1 MAIIQVKNLRK
12 EYKTHQREPGL
23 FNAVKSLFKR
33 KYEIKHALKG
43 ISFEVEKG
51 EIVGFIGPNGAGKS
65 TTIKVISG
73 VLYPTEGEVKVM
85 NFVPWKDR
93 AKYVKHIGVVFGQ
106 KPQLIWDLPPIDTF
120 HLNKEIYDIPEKK
133 FHDRLNYLTKLL
145 ELEGFIKTPARDLSL
160 GERMK
165 CKIVGAILHNPK
177 LVFLDEPSIGLDV
190 IAKDRL
196 RDFIK
201 SVNKKYKTTFIV
213 TTHDMQD
220 IEKLCK
226 RIIIINKGQII
237 YDGKFRD
244 IKSKALSN
252 KILDVKF
259 YEFKDQFKLKGC
271 KVLKKGKYGMKILV
285 DTTKQP
291 IKKVINHLVT
301 HYDFADLVVSD
312 PPIEDIIKKIY
323 EK

>member
-43 ISFEVEKG
+43 INFEVEKG

-73 VLYPTEGEVKVM
+73 VLYPTGGEVKVM

-120 HLNKEIYDIPEKK
+120 YLNKEIYDIPEKK
-133 FHDRLNYLTKLL
+133 FHDRLNYLTELL
-145 ELEGFIKTPARDLSL
+145 ELEDFIKTPARDLSL

-259 YEFKDQFKLKGC
+259 YEFKDHFKLKGC

>member
-12 EYKTHQREPGL
+12 VYKTHKREPGL
-23 FNAVKSLFKR
+23 FNAAVSLFKR

-43 ISFEVEKG
+43 ISFEVEEG

-65 TTIKVISG
+65 TTIKAISG

-85 NFVPWKDR
+85 GFTPWKDR
-93 AKYVKHIGVVFGQ
+93 VKYVKHIGVVFGQ
-106 KPQLIWDLPPIDTF
+106 KPQLVWDLPPIDTF
-120 HLNKEIYDIPEKK
+120 YLNKDIYDIPEKA
-133 FHDRLNYLTKLL
+133 FHRRLNYLTKLL
-145 ELEGFIKTPARDLSL
+145 NLEDFIKTPARDLSL

-201 SVNKKYKTTFIV
+201 SVNKKYKTTFII

-244 IKSKALSN
+244 IKEKALSN
-252 KILDVKF
+252 KVLDVKF
-259 YEFKDQFKLKGC
+259 YEFKDHFKFKGC
-271 KVLKKGKYGMKILV
+271 KVLKKGRYGMKILV

-291 IKKVINHLVT
+291 IKNVINYLVSN
-301 HYDFADLVVSD
+301 YDFADLIVSD
-312 PPIEDIIKKIY
+312 PPIEDIIKRIY